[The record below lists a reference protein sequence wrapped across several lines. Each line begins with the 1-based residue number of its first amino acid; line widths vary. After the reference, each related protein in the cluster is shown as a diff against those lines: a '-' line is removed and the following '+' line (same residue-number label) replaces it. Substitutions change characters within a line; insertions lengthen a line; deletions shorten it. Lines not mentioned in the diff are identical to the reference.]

1 MAMARVARF
10 FAPVVALA
18 AVVAVLGLSRL
29 APAADDNSVRK
40 QIIKLNDVTGDDAI
54 SGKILEL
61 LEDKAALRKLVG
73 EAAKLAKEKDHPL
86 TYNGA
91 YILAQ
96 ASQGIKDYA
105 SSEVFYKVCA
115 EQAVKLQSG
124 QKLAQT
130 LEGLIDLFDRTKRFD
145 DALRACQEF
154 LELPSRE
161 KNIERVKPFVLEKM
175 ILVLTKQGKF
185 DDALKLSDKM
195 IEADEGGWYFVRLKA
210 EVLRESGKLDESA
223 KEFEDALEKLDKA
236 KKLEDDTKARYK
248 EALRYSLSGV
258 YTDANKIDKAV
269 EVLRGLLKDK
279 PESASYHNDLGY
291 IMADHDMNLDEA
303 EKLIRKALDLDKEA
317 RKKLRDEGKLDPEY
331 DKDNSAYLDSLGWVL
346 FKKKNY
352 TEAKKYFLEAVKD
365 EDAQHVEIYD
375 HLAEVYA
382 AAGEKDKAVETWK
395 KALSLENLG
404 KRDEA
409 RKEEVK
415 KKLASNQ

>member
-1 MAMARVARF
+1 MSCVELTF
-10 FAPVVALA
+10 I
-18 AVVAVLGLSRL
+18 S
-29 APAADDNSVRK
+29 
-40 QIIKLNDVTGDDAI
+40 DVTGDDAI

-61 LEDKAALRKLVG
+61 LEDKAALRKLVA

-96 ASQGIKDYA
+96 ASQAIKDYPN
-105 SSEVFYKVCA
+105 SEVFYKVCA

-130 LEGLIDLFDRTKRFD
+130 LEGLIELFERTKRFD

-175 ILVLTKQGKF
+175 ILVLTKQGKY
-185 DDALKLSDKM
+185 DDALKLTDKM
-195 IEADEGGWYFVRLKA
+195 VEADEGGWYFIRLKA
-210 EVLRESGKLDESA
+210 EVLRESGKLDEAA
-223 KEFEDALEKLDKA
+223 KEYEGALDKLDKS
-236 KKLEDDTKARYK
+236 KRLEDDQRAKYK
-248 EALRYSLSGV
+248 EVLRYALSGV

-269 EVLRGLLKDK
+269 EVLRSLLKDK
-279 PESASYHNDLGY
+279 PDSASYHNDLGY

-317 RKKLRDEGKLDPEY
+317 RKKLKEKGLIDADE
-331 DKDNSAYLDSLGWVL
+331 DKENSAYLDSLGWVL

-352 TEAKKYFLEAVKD
+352 AEAKKYLLEAVKD

-382 AAGEKDKAVETWK
+382 AMGEKDKAIETWK
-395 KALSLENLG
+395 KALSLENIG